1 MKSNTCLLWG
11 CETFELCP
19 NDLVINKKTPCDNL
33 RNLRNPCSPLHPV
46 VRKLFKVIILGS
58 NLSKVLRGEG
68 FVKLLDV
75 DLIHI
80 ILCRSVRICGNRNRM
95 IFQASKI
102 NRDELI
108 EIRFPNPWF
117 ISDGELISWLLS
129 TLCDCDVDRVLLG
142 ARPGHHGIDTP
153 SIKWSSSSWLAIM
166 IRDWFRSKWSPPQLP
181 EQVFLLLN
189 LLLRLCQRSLP
200 LSCSLQLAHLDNM
213 GDICLPASITSGKGF
228 EDSL

>member
-80 ILCRSVRICGNRNRM
+80 VLCRSVRICGNRNRM

-108 EIRFPNPWF
+108 RLPNPWF
-117 ISDGELISWLLS
+117 IADGELIYWWPVHNVHFVKYDGPVVKSWNPKIHFLMGKKYFWGHFS
-129 TLCDCDVDRVLLG
+129 YVVLGRKL
-142 ARPGHHGIDTP
+142 
-153 SIKWSSSSWLAIM
+153 
-166 IRDWFRSKWSPPQLP
+166 
-181 EQVFLLLN
+181 
-189 LLLRLCQRSLP
+189 
-200 LSCSLQLAHLDNM
+200 
-213 GDICLPASITSGKGF
+213 
-228 EDSL
+228 

>member
-1 MKSNTCLLWG
+1 M
-11 CETFELCP
+11 
-19 NDLVINKKTPCDNL
+19 VINKKTPCDNL

-68 FVKLLDV
+68 FVELLDV

-108 EIRFPNPWF
+108 RLPNPWF
-117 ISDGELISWLLS
+117 IADGELIY
-129 TLCDCDVDRVLLG
+129 
-142 ARPGHHGIDTP
+142 
-153 SIKWSSSSWLAIM
+153 
-166 IRDWFRSKWSPPQLP
+166 
-181 EQVFLLLN
+181 
-189 LLLRLCQRSLP
+189 
-200 LSCSLQLAHLDNM
+200 
-213 GDICLPASITSGKGF
+213 
-228 EDSL
+228 